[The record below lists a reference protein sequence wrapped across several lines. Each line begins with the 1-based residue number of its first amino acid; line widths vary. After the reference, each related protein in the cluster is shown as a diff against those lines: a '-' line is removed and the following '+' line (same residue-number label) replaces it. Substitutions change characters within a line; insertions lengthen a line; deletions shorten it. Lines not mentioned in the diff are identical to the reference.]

1 MQGDILLFIQ
11 KSGQTQTQYYKLLSG
26 KLELVNA
33 GRRISRMNQTTQI
46 LEKACL
52 WLTTL
57 SVLAPLFGI
66 ALASIFL
73 ALALFAFV
81 LLQFFNR
88 QIRLKMPPI
97 LLPLLFFFVTTIL
110 SLAFSPEPSAGRAA
124 INKFWLFLLIPL
136 LASIFPREH
145 LSKTMYGLW
154 GAGTLAAS
162 FSIVQ
167 FFLVTHKPDG
177 WRVTGF
183 MGHWMTLSG
192 ELLLV
197 GLACLAWILFV
208 PIGKFLWWWL
218 GLSLMAIAMLLTMTR
233 SIWIAAL
240 FCMLLLIW
248 MRFQHWKL
256 LAGFITLLTLA
267 GILMPGTVKN
277 RIASI
282 WNPDDPSNYARMAF
296 WSAGIKMVQAHPWT
310 GVGPQRISKVFYDY
324 HPHPEDRRRSGFFPI
339 HLHNNLLQ
347 FAAERGLPCA
357 LAWLWL
363 ICKWAYD
370 HWRGFR
376 RALPRSQEQ
385 GLHAIGLITV
395 VALFLAGLFE
405 FNFGDSE
412 VLILTLLLTTIPYSF
427 SQEKLAAL

>member
-1 MQGDILLFIQ
+1 
-11 KSGQTQTQYYKLLSG
+11 
-26 KLELVNA
+26 
-33 GRRISRMNQTTQI
+33 MNQTTQV

-73 ALALFAFV
+73 AAALFAFV

-97 LLPLLFFFVTTIL
+97 KLPLLFFLLTTIL

-136 LASIFPREH
+136 LASIFSRDH
-145 LSKTMYGLW
+145 LSKAMYGLW
-154 GAGTLAAS
+154 GAGSVAAS

-167 FFLVTHKPDG
+167 FLIVTHKPDG

-197 GLACLAWILFV
+197 GLACLAWILFA
-208 PIGKFLWWWL
+208 PSGKFHLWWL
-218 GLSLMAIAMLLTMTR
+218 GLALMAIALLLTMTR

-240 FCMLLLIW
+240 FGTLLLLW

-256 LAGFITLLTLA
+256 LVGFAALLMFAGVFL
-267 GILMPGTVKN
+267 PGTVQH

-282 WNPDDPSNYARMAF
+282 WDPADPSNYARIAF
-296 WSAGIKMVQAHPWT
+296 WRAGIKMVQAHPWT

-324 HPHPEDRRRSGFFPI
+324 HPYREDRYRSGFFPI

-363 ICKWAYD
+363 IFKWAYD
-370 HWRGFR
+370 HWRGFQ
-376 RALPRSQEQ
+376 RAPPRSQEQ
-385 GLHAIGLITV
+385 SIRAIGFISV

-412 VLILTLLLTTIPYSF
+412 ILILTLFLTTIPYIFGWENPGATQASLIQ
-427 SQEKLAAL
+427 S